1 MVNQVPEAA
10 PELDKETM
18 EAIEQAKVE
27 MEALTMSQVDKT
39 IVHERVQCD
48 GCGMAPIL
56 GPRYKCSVCK
66 NFDFCAKCEEY
77 EGHDHAFLKITDPEV
92 VPEVMISAIHED
104 HEEQKSPKKGFKQV
118 ARDWV
123 EFAKNFVKRNHN
135 AEEAQAQKQEAD
147 KLFAEQANE
156 LFAIGL
162 SSLEECLAA
171 LKMAG
176 GNMDAACNL
185 ILNKNI

>member
-1 MVNQVPEAA
+1 MVPDAA

-18 EAIEQAKVE
+18 EAIIAQAKVE
-27 MEALTMSQVDKT
+27 MEALTMSEVDQT
-39 IVHERVQCD
+39 IVHERIQCD
-48 GCGMAPIL
+48 GCGMAPIA

-77 EGHDHAFLKITDPEV
+77 EGHEHAFLKITDPEV
-92 VPEVMISAIHED
+92 VPEVMISAIHE
-104 HEEQKSPKKGFKQV
+104 EEEHKSPRKGFKQV

-123 EFAKNFVKRNHN
+123 EFAKNFVKRNHG
-135 AEEAQAQKQEAD
+135 AEDAQKQEAERILAD
-147 KLFAEQANE
+147 QANE
-156 LFAIGL
+156 LVAIGIG
-162 SSLEECLAA
+162 SLEECLAA